1 MRKNVLSKDLIM
13 INKGGSFMRNKG
25 KSTPA
30 MVFFS
35 LFIAVTILHAAWAQD
50 YKALEGLENIRAVFD
65 FRDGD
70 PEIGLAHLRL
80 VHETYRDKNIRKVT
94 EKPEFVVVFM
104 GSSPRLLTNK
114 REAFSPEE
122 RKLLQEF
129 DTLVA
134 EMSKEGIGFEVCMEA
149 VEYAGVD
156 PESISPDIKRVR
168 NGWISSIGYQAKG
181 YSMIP
186 AF

>member
-1 MRKNVLSKDLIM
+1 M
-13 INKGGSFMRNKG
+13 IKKGGTSMNRR
-25 KSTPA
+25 KSTPI
-30 MVFFS
+30 MVLFS
-35 LFIAVTILHAAWAQD
+35 LFIALTILPLAWAQD
-50 YKALEGLENIRAVFD
+50 YEALEGLENIQAVFD

-80 VHETYRDKNIRKVT
+80 IHETYKDKYIREVT

-104 GSSPRLLTNK
+104 GISPRLLTNN
-114 REAFSPEE
+114 REDFSPEE
-122 RKLLQEF
+122 RKLLQQF
-129 DTLVA
+129 DKLVA
-134 EMSKEGIGFEVCMEA
+134 EMSKEGIGLEVCMVA

-156 PESISPDIKRVR
+156 PESISPDIKRVG